1 MNELTAIC
9 SVYNTQRMSLLLT
22 YAAYTNGQV
31 VNGDSKIWMQCDF
44 ARSPPEGGSFAL
56 GINGRVA
63 YLTADREIRSAIPH
77 MLPGMWHSLHCMV
90 LDVSGR
96 AGVCVCVC
104 VCVCECVCVCV
115 CVCVCAAS
123 TGRSAS
129 SPNVPSSFIWCGKE
143 VLLKMLKFPLP
154 ESEKSLYSHILLFL
168 QAHRF
173 PIYVYI

>member
-1 MNELTAIC
+1 MQMNELTAIC

-104 VCVCECVCVCV
+104 VCVYVCVSVCVCV
-115 CVCVCAAS
+115 FVCVCVQ
-123 TGRSAS
+123 
-129 SPNVPSSFIWCGKE
+129 
-143 VLLKMLKFPLP
+143 LP
-154 ESEKSLYSHILLFL
+154 PGALPPRQMSHQALYGVERKYYSKC
-168 QAHRF
+168 
-173 PIYVYI
+173 